1 MNSNQFRVSE
11 HHSYDMI
18 GTWYYEV
25 FRSPHRC
32 DESKQRIRDFIV
44 GTVEPLN
51 CELRLFP
58 DYEFNEEE
66 FAER

>member
-11 HHSYDMI
+11 HFSYDMI

-25 FRSPHRC
+25 FRNPRRC
-32 DESKQRIRDFIV
+32 GDSKERIRDFMF
-44 GTVEPLN
+44 GTVEPMN

-58 DYEFNEEE
+58 DYDFNADE
-66 FAER
+66 FAKR